1 MTKFKFW
8 NEVCKYGAIIGLVM
22 SVAFVI
28 EQSLMLSGWFS
39 TMGLVW
45 ILAAVVYI
53 ALLYRFAKRRREQ
66 YGHEQ
71 GFPLS
76 RGLGFILHGGPV
88 VGRELSQ
95 VSAAS
100 GDQAAIPVGVG
111 ALALPLLPGQR
122 EQVQRDPPGCV
133 GDPPPGHFP
142 APAAHDAAHAPGG
155 GADERRDVAVGHHP
169 PRRHL
174 LDGPQHPLH
183 HLVTHRPSRGAQ
195 GARRRA
201 VRGRPGRRR
210 CRTGSATR

>member
-76 RGLGFILHGGPV
+76 RGLGFILALILSSALIKGV
-88 VGRELSQ
+88 VEYLYRSVFIGYSEYIDRYT
-95 VSAAS
+95 SALIRFAEDGKLPAS
-100 GDQAAIPVGVG
+100 MEGVFAEMLKTIQEAPEPSIWLPYGLRSG
-111 ALALPLLPGQR
+111 A
-122 EQVQRDPPGCV
+122 
-133 GDPPPGHFP
+133 
-142 APAAHDAAHAPGG
+142 
-155 GADERRDVAVGHHP
+155 
-169 PRRHL
+169 
-174 LDGPQHPLH
+174 
-183 HLVTHRPSRGAQ
+183 T
-195 GARRRA
+195 
-201 VRGRPGRRR
+201 
-210 CRTGSATR
+210 

>member
-45 ILAAVVYI
+45 ILAAVFYI

-76 RGLGFILHGGPV
+76 RGLGFILALILSSILLQYNTGAFRHVLPV
-88 VGRELSQ
+88 ESLQ
-95 VSAAS
+95 
-100 GDQAAIPVGVG
+100 
-111 ALALPLLPGQR
+111 
-122 EQVQRDPPGCV
+122 
-133 GDPPPGHFP
+133 
-142 APAAHDAAHAPGG
+142 
-155 GADERRDVAVGHHP
+155 
-169 PRRHL
+169 
-174 LDGPQHPLH
+174 
-183 HLVTHRPSRGAQ
+183 
-195 GARRRA
+195 
-201 VRGRPGRRR
+201 
-210 CRTGSATR
+210 

>member
-76 RGLGFILHGGPV
+76 RGLGFILALILV
-88 VGRELSQ
+88 VGPDQGGGGIPLSQ
-95 VSAAS
+95 CFHRIFGVYRPIYFRI
-100 GDQAAIPVGVG
+100 DPVRRG
-111 ALALPLLPGQR
+111 R
-122 EQVQRDPPGCV
+122 KTSCV
-133 GDPPPGHFP
+133 DGGRIRRNAENHT
-142 APAAHDAAHAPGG
+142 G
-155 GADERRDVAVGHHP
+155 GAGAFHSGYRMGFDLGNLIVGLVLGLILAGILARA
-169 PRRHL
+169 PRPF
-174 LDGPQHPLH
+174 GPQ
-183 HLVTHRPSRGAQ
+183 SEE
-195 GARRRA
+195 
-201 VRGRPGRRR
+201 
-210 CRTGSATR
+210 

>member
-76 RGLGFILHGGPV
+76 RGLGFILALILSSALIKGGGGIP
-88 VGRELSQ
+88 LSQ
-95 VSAAS
+95 CFHRIFGVYRPIYFRIDPVRRGRKTSCVDGGRIRRMLKTIQEAPEPSILATVWAS
-100 GDQAAIPVGVG
+100 IWGNLIVGLVLG
-111 ALALPLLPGQR
+111 LILAGILAR
-122 EQVQRDPPGCV
+122 
-133 GDPPPGHFP
+133 
-142 APAAHDAAHAPGG
+142 APRPF
-155 GADERRDVAVGHHP
+155 
-169 PRRHL
+169 
-174 LDGPQHPLH
+174 GPQ
-183 HLVTHRPSRGAQ
+183 SEE
-195 GARRRA
+195 
-201 VRGRPGRRR
+201 
-210 CRTGSATR
+210 

>member
-71 GFPLS
+71 HHADDDVIYPEIAGCYIAKQTWKERKQQS
-76 RGLGFILHGGPV
+76 DK
-88 VGRELSQ
+88 
-95 VSAAS
+95 AAYFHHEHPRIFHHIS
-100 GDQAAIPVGVG
+100 WIQ
-111 ALALPLLPGQR
+111 LYK
-122 EQVQRDPPGCV
+122 
-133 GDPPPGHFP
+133 
-142 APAAHDAAHAPGG
+142 
-155 GADERRDVAVGHHP
+155 GADDRLTEDF
-169 PRRHL
+169 RRHQFFCL
-174 LDGPQHPLH
+174 FF
-183 HLVTHRPSRGAQ
+183 THVRFASLRP
-195 GARRRA
+195 
-201 VRGRPGRRR
+201 
-210 CRTGSATR
+210 

>member
-76 RGLGFILHGGPV
+76 RGLGFILALILSSALIKGV
-88 VGRELSQ
+88 VEYLYRSVFIGYSEYIDRYTSMEGVFAEMLKTIQEAPEPSILAT
-95 VSAAS
+95 VWAS
-100 GDQAAIPVGVG
+100 IWGNLIVGLVLG
-111 ALALPLLPGQR
+111 LILAGILAR
-122 EQVQRDPPGCV
+122 
-133 GDPPPGHFP
+133 
-142 APAAHDAAHAPGG
+142 APRPF
-155 GADERRDVAVGHHP
+155 
-169 PRRHL
+169 
-174 LDGPQHPLH
+174 GPQ
-183 HLVTHRPSRGAQ
+183 SEE
-195 GARRRA
+195 
-201 VRGRPGRRR
+201 
-210 CRTGSATR
+210 

>member
-53 ALLYRFAKRRREQ
+53 ALLFAKRRREQ

-76 RGLGFILHGGPV
+76 RGLGFILALILSSALIKGV
-88 VGRELSQ
+88 VEYLYRSVFIGYSEYIDRYT
-95 VSAAS
+95 SALIRFAEDGKLPAS
-100 GDQAAIPVGVG
+100 MEGVFAEMLKTIQEAPEPSILATAWASIWGNLIVGLVLG
-111 ALALPLLPGQR
+111 LILAGILAR
-122 EQVQRDPPGCV
+122 
-133 GDPPPGHFP
+133 
-142 APAAHDAAHAPGG
+142 APRPF
-155 GADERRDVAVGHHP
+155 
-169 PRRHL
+169 
-174 LDGPQHPLH
+174 GPQ
-183 HLVTHRPSRGAQ
+183 SEE
-195 GARRRA
+195 
-201 VRGRPGRRR
+201 
-210 CRTGSATR
+210 

>member
-28 EQSLMLSGWFS
+28 EQSLMLSGWFL

-76 RGLGFILHGGPV
+76 RGLGFILALILSSALIKGVVEYLYRSVFIGYSEYIDRYTSAIDPVRRGRKTSCVDGG
-88 VGRELSQ
+88 RIRRNAEN
-95 VSAAS
+95 
-100 GDQAAIPVGVG
+100 
-111 ALALPLLPGQR
+111 
-122 EQVQRDPPGCV
+122 
-133 GDPPPGHFP
+133 HT
-142 APAAHDAAHAPGG
+142 G
-155 GADERRDVAVGHHP
+155 GAGAFHSGYRMGFDLGNLIVGLVLGLILAGILARA
-169 PRRHL
+169 PRPF
-174 LDGPQHPLH
+174 GPQ
-183 HLVTHRPSRGAQ
+183 SEE
-195 GARRRA
+195 
-201 VRGRPGRRR
+201 
-210 CRTGSATR
+210 